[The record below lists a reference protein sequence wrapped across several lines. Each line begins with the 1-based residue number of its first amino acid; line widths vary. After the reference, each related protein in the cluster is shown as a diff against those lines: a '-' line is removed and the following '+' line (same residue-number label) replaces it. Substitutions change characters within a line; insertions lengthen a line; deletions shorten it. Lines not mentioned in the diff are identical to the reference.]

1 MVTEAH
7 IQKFS
12 EQCKNIF
19 AQIERDVIGQK
30 EVIEGAVIAMIAGGN
45 VLLEGVPGVGKTRL
59 IAAVARSIDGSF
71 KRIQFTADVL
81 PSDITGF
88 SVYNQKTGDFEF
100 KKGAIMSQ
108 FVLADEINR
117 TSPKTQAALLEAME
131 EKQISVDGVTYK
143 MPQPFMVM
151 ATQNPIEFMGT
162 FPLPEAQLDRFLIKI
177 SVGYPDAE
185 SERSV
190 LSMHQMDDPFDTLEA
205 VATTDDIINIQ
216 NEVKKVFIHENL
228 ESYIISLVSATR
240 NHPSVRLG
248 ASPRASLALYRTAQ
262 ATAYI
267 DGRDYVIPD
276 DIQKMMVPVMAHRI
290 ILSQETKFSNTTAE
304 DVLEEIKKSTP
315 VPTGK

>member
-1 MVTEAH
+1 MFESENIMLKKIIKNVENVIVGKRDAIELVITALISNGH
-7 IQKFS
+7 I
-12 EQCKNIF
+12 
-19 AQIERDVIGQK
+19 
-30 EVIEGAVIAMIAGGN
+30 
-45 VLLEGVPGVGKTRL
+45 LLEDVPGVGKTRL

-81 PSDITGF
+81 PSDVTGF

-100 KKGAIMSQ
+100 KNGAIMSQ

-190 LSMHQMDDPFDTLEA
+190 LSMHQMDDPFESLQS
-205 VATTDDIINIQ
+205 VATPEDIINIQ
-216 NEVKKVFIHENL
+216 NEVKKVFVHENL
-228 ESYIISLVSATR
+228 EKYIVSIVSATR

-267 DGRDYVIPD
+267 NGRDFVIPD
-276 DIQKMMVPVMAHRI
+276 DIQKMVIPVMAHRI
-290 ILSQETKFSNTTAE
+290 ILSQETKFSNTTAD
-304 DVLEEIKKSTP
+304 DVLNEIKKAVP
-315 VPTGK
+315 VPSGK

>member
-1 MVTEAH
+1 MLKKIIKNVENVIVGKRDAIELVITALISNGH
-7 IQKFS
+7 I
-12 EQCKNIF
+12 
-19 AQIERDVIGQK
+19 
-30 EVIEGAVIAMIAGGN
+30 
-45 VLLEGVPGVGKTRL
+45 LLEDVPGVGKTRL

-81 PSDITGF
+81 PSDVTGF
-88 SVYNQKTGDFEF
+88 SVYNQKSGEFEF
-100 KKGAIMSQ
+100 KNGAIMSQ

-131 EKQISVDGVTYK
+131 EKQVSVDGVTYK

-185 SERSV
+185 SERNV
-190 LSMHQMDDPFDTLEA
+190 LSMHQMDDPFESLQA
-205 VATTDDIINIQ
+205 VATPEDIINIQ
-216 NEVKKVFIHENL
+216 NEVKKVFVHENL
-228 ESYIISLVSATR
+228 EKYIVSIVSTTR

-267 DGRDYVIPD
+267 NGRDFVIPD
-276 DIQKMMVPVMAHRI
+276 DIQKMVIPVMAHRI
-290 ILSQETKFSNTTAE
+290 ILSQETKFSNTTAD
-304 DVLEEIKKSTP
+304 DVLNEIKKSVP
-315 VPTGK
+315 VPSGK

>member
-1 MVTEAH
+1 MLKK
-7 IQKFS
+7 II
-12 EQCKNIF
+12 KNV
-19 AQIERDVIGQK
+19 ESVIVGK
-30 EVIEGAVIAMIAGGN
+30 RGVIELVVTALISNGHI
-45 VLLEGVPGVGKTRL
+45 LLEDVPGVGKTRL

-81 PSDITGF
+81 PSDVTGF

-100 KKGAIMSQ
+100 KNGAIMSQ

-190 LSMHQMDDPFDTLEA
+190 LSMHQMDDPFETLQA
-205 VATTDDIINIQ
+205 VATPEDIINIQ
-216 NEVKKVFIHENL
+216 NEVKKVFVHENL
-228 ESYIISLVSATR
+228 EKYIVSIVSATR

-267 DGRDYVIPD
+267 NGRDFVIPD
-276 DIQKMMVPVMAHRI
+276 DIQKMVIPVMAHRI
-290 ILSQETKFSNTTAE
+290 ILSQETKFSNTTAD
-304 DVLEEIKKSTP
+304 DVLNEIKKTVP
-315 VPTGK
+315 VPSGK

>member
-1 MVTEAH
+1 MLKKIIKNVENVIVGKREAIELVITALISNGH
-7 IQKFS
+7 I
-12 EQCKNIF
+12 
-19 AQIERDVIGQK
+19 
-30 EVIEGAVIAMIAGGN
+30 
-45 VLLEGVPGVGKTRL
+45 LLEDVPGVGKTRL

-81 PSDITGF
+81 PSDVTGF

-100 KKGAIMSQ
+100 KNGAIMSQ

-190 LSMHQMDDPFDTLEA
+190 LSMHQMDDPFEA
-205 VATTDDIINIQ
+205 LQPVATPEDIINIQ
-216 NEVKKVFIHENL
+216 NEVKKVFVHENL
-228 ESYIISLVSATR
+228 EKYIVSIVSATR

-267 DGRDYVIPD
+267 NGRDFVIPD
-276 DIQKMMVPVMAHRI
+276 DIQKMVIPVIAHRI
-290 ILSQETKFSNTTAE
+290 ILSQETKFSNTTAD
-304 DVLEEIKKSTP
+304 DVLSEIKKSVP
-315 VPTGK
+315 VPSGK

>member
-1 MVTEAH
+1 MLKKIIDNVESVIVGKREAIELVVTALISNGH
-7 IQKFS
+7 I
-12 EQCKNIF
+12 
-19 AQIERDVIGQK
+19 
-30 EVIEGAVIAMIAGGN
+30 
-45 VLLEGVPGVGKTRL
+45 LLEDVPGVGKTRL

-88 SVYNQKTGDFEF
+88 SVYNQKTGDFDF

-131 EKQISVDGVTYK
+131 ERQISVDGVTYK
-143 MPQPFMVM
+143 MPRPFMVM

-177 SVGYPDAE
+177 SIGYPDAE

-190 LSMHQMDDPFDTLEA
+190 LSMHQMDDPFDTLRP

-216 NEVKKVFIHENL
+216 NEVKKVFVHENL
-228 ESYIISLVSATR
+228 EKYIVALVAATR

-267 DGRDYVIPD
+267 DGRDYVVPD
-276 DIQKMMVPVMAHRI
+276 DIQRMIVPVMAHRI
-290 ILSQETKFSNTTAE
+290 ILSQETKFSNTVAD
-304 DVLEEIKKSTP
+304 DVLDEIKKSIP
-315 VPTGK
+315 VPTGKK

>member
-1 MVTEAH
+1 MFESENIMLKKIIKNVENVIVGKRDAIELVITALISNGH
-7 IQKFS
+7 I
-12 EQCKNIF
+12 
-19 AQIERDVIGQK
+19 
-30 EVIEGAVIAMIAGGN
+30 
-45 VLLEGVPGVGKTRL
+45 LLEDVPGVGKTRL

-81 PSDITGF
+81 PSDVTGF

-100 KKGAIMSQ
+100 KNGAIMSQ

-190 LSMHQMDDPFDTLEA
+190 LSMHQMDDPFESLQS
-205 VATTDDIINIQ
+205 VATPEDIINIQ
-216 NEVKKVFIHENL
+216 NEVKKVFVHENL
-228 ESYIISLVSATR
+228 EKYIVSIVSATR

-267 DGRDYVIPD
+267 NGRDFVIPD
-276 DIQKMMVPVMAHRI
+276 DIQKMVIPVMAHRI
-290 ILSQETKFSNTTAE
+290 ILSQETKFSNTTAD
-304 DVLEEIKKSTP
+304 DVLNEIKKTVP
-315 VPTGK
+315 VPSGK

>member
-1 MVTEAH
+1 MLKKIINNVEQVIIGKRETVELVITALISNGH
-7 IQKFS
+7 I
-12 EQCKNIF
+12 
-19 AQIERDVIGQK
+19 
-30 EVIEGAVIAMIAGGN
+30 
-45 VLLEGVPGVGKTRL
+45 LLEDVPGVGKTRL

-88 SVYNQKTGDFEF
+88 SIYNQKTGDFEF

-276 DIQKMMVPVMAHRI
+276 DIQKMMIPVMAHRI

>member
-1 MVTEAH
+1 MLKKIIKNVENVIVGKRDAIELVITALISNGH
-7 IQKFS
+7 I
-12 EQCKNIF
+12 
-19 AQIERDVIGQK
+19 
-30 EVIEGAVIAMIAGGN
+30 
-45 VLLEGVPGVGKTRL
+45 LLEDVPGVGKTRL

-81 PSDITGF
+81 PSDVTGF
-88 SVYNQKTGDFEF
+88 SVYNQKSGEFEF
-100 KKGAIMSQ
+100 KNGAIMSQ

-131 EKQISVDGVTYK
+131 EKQVSVDGVTYK

-190 LSMHQMDDPFDTLEA
+190 LSMHQMDDPFESLQA
-205 VATTDDIINIQ
+205 VATPEDIINIQ
-216 NEVKKVFIHENL
+216 NEVKKVFVHENL
-228 ESYIISLVSATR
+228 EKYIVSIVSATR

-267 DGRDYVIPD
+267 NGRDFVIPD
-276 DIQKMMVPVMAHRI
+276 DIQKMVIPVMAHRI
-290 ILSQETKFSNTTAE
+290 ILSQETKFSNTTAD
-304 DVLEEIKKSTP
+304 DVLNEIKKSVP
-315 VPTGK
+315 VPSGK

>member
-1 MVTEAH
+1 MLKKIINNVEQVIIGKRETVELVITALISNGH
-7 IQKFS
+7 I
-12 EQCKNIF
+12 
-19 AQIERDVIGQK
+19 
-30 EVIEGAVIAMIAGGN
+30 
-45 VLLEGVPGVGKTRL
+45 LLEDVPGVGKTRL

-131 EKQISVDGVTYK
+131 ERQISVDGVTYK

-216 NEVKKVFIHENL
+216 NEVKKVFVHENL
-228 ESYIISLVSATR
+228 ESYIVSLVSATR

-267 DGRDYVIPD
+267 DGRDYVVPD
-276 DIQKMMVPVMAHRI
+276 DIQKMMIPVMAHRI

>member
-1 MVTEAH
+1 MLKKIINNVEQVIVGKREAIELVVTALISNGH
-7 IQKFS
+7 I
-12 EQCKNIF
+12 
-19 AQIERDVIGQK
+19 
-30 EVIEGAVIAMIAGGN
+30 
-45 VLLEGVPGVGKTRL
+45 LLEDVPGVGKTRL

-131 EKQISVDGVTYK
+131 ERQISVDGVTYK

-190 LSMHQMDDPFDTLEA
+190 LSMHQMDDPFETLEA

-216 NEVKKVFIHENL
+216 NEVKKVFVHENL
-228 ESYIISLVSATR
+228 ESYMVSLVSATR

-267 DGRDYVIPD
+267 DGRDYVVPD
-276 DIQKMMVPVMAHRI
+276 DIQKMMIPVMAHRI

>member
-1 MVTEAH
+1 MFERENIMLKKIIKNVENVIVGKRDAIELVITALISNGH
-7 IQKFS
+7 I
-12 EQCKNIF
+12 
-19 AQIERDVIGQK
+19 
-30 EVIEGAVIAMIAGGN
+30 
-45 VLLEGVPGVGKTRL
+45 LLEDVPGVGKTRL

-81 PSDITGF
+81 PSDVTGF
-88 SVYNQKTGDFEF
+88 SVYNQKIGEFEF
-100 KKGAIMSQ
+100 KNGAIMSQ

-190 LSMHQMDDPFDTLEA
+190 LSMHQMDDPFETLHA
-205 VATTDDIINIQ
+205 VATPEDIINIQ
-216 NEVKKVFIHENL
+216 NEVKKVFVHENL
-228 ESYIISLVSATR
+228 EKYIVSIVSATR

-267 DGRDYVIPD
+267 NGRDFVIPD
-276 DIQKMMVPVMAHRI
+276 DIQKMVIPVMAHRI
-290 ILSQETKFSNTTAE
+290 ILSQETKFSNTTAD
-304 DVLEEIKKSTP
+304 DVLNEIKKTVP
-315 VPTGK
+315 VPSGK

>member
-1 MVTEAH
+1 MLKKIINNVEQVIIGKRETVELVITALISNGH
-7 IQKFS
+7 I
-12 EQCKNIF
+12 
-19 AQIERDVIGQK
+19 
-30 EVIEGAVIAMIAGGN
+30 
-45 VLLEGVPGVGKTRL
+45 LLEDVPGVGKTRL

>member
-1 MVTEAH
+1 MFEREN
-7 IQKFS
+7 IMLKKII
-12 EQCKNIF
+12 KNV
-19 AQIERDVIGQK
+19 ESVIVGK
-30 EVIEGAVIAMIAGGN
+30 RGVIELVVTALISNGHI
-45 VLLEGVPGVGKTRL
+45 LLEDVPGVGKTRL

-81 PSDITGF
+81 PSDVTGF

-100 KKGAIMSQ
+100 KNGAIMSQ

-131 EKQISVDGVTYK
+131 EKQVSVDGVTYK

-190 LSMHQMDDPFDTLEA
+190 LSMHQMDDPFETLQA
-205 VATTDDIINIQ
+205 VATPEDIINIQ
-216 NEVKKVFIHENL
+216 NEVKKVFVHENL
-228 ESYIISLVSATR
+228 EKYIVSIVSATR

-267 DGRDYVIPD
+267 NGRDFVIPD
-276 DIQKMMVPVMAHRI
+276 DIQKMVIPVMAHRI
-290 ILSQETKFSNTTAE
+290 ILSQETKFSNTTAD
-304 DVLEEIKKSTP
+304 DVLNEIKKSVP
-315 VPTGK
+315 VPSGK

>member
-1 MVTEAH
+1 MLKKIINNVEQVIVGKRDAIELVVTALISNGH
-7 IQKFS
+7 I
-12 EQCKNIF
+12 
-19 AQIERDVIGQK
+19 
-30 EVIEGAVIAMIAGGN
+30 
-45 VLLEGVPGVGKTRL
+45 LLEDVPGVGKTRL
-59 IAAVARSIDGSF
+59 IAAVARSIDGTF

-88 SVYNQKTGDFEF
+88 SVYNQKTGDFDF

-177 SVGYPDAE
+177 SIGYPDAD

-190 LSMHQMDDPFDTLEA
+190 LSMHQMDDPFDSLQP
-205 VATTDDIINIQ
+205 VASTEDIVNIQ
-216 NEVKKVFIHENL
+216 EEVKKVFVHENL
-228 ESYIISLVSATR
+228 EKYIVSLVSATR

-267 DGRDYVIPD
+267 DGRDYVVPD
-276 DIQKMMVPVMAHRI
+276 DIQKMMIPVMAHRI
-290 ILSQETKFSNTTAE
+290 ILSQETKFSNTVAD
-304 DVLEEIKKSTP
+304 DVLNEIKKATP
-315 VPTGK
+315 VPTGKK

>member
-1 MVTEAH
+1 MLKKIINNVEQVIIGKRETVELVITALISNGH
-7 IQKFS
+7 I
-12 EQCKNIF
+12 
-19 AQIERDVIGQK
+19 
-30 EVIEGAVIAMIAGGN
+30 
-45 VLLEGVPGVGKTRL
+45 LLEDVPGVGKTRL

-88 SVYNQKTGDFEF
+88 SIYNQKTGDFEF

-276 DIQKMMVPVMAHRI
+276 DIQKMMAPVMAHRI

>member
-1 MVTEAH
+1 MLKK
-7 IQKFS
+7 II
-12 EQCKNIF
+12 KNV
-19 AQIERDVIGQK
+19 ESVIVGK
-30 EVIEGAVIAMIAGGN
+30 RGVIELVVTALISNGHI
-45 VLLEGVPGVGKTRL
+45 LLEDVPGVGKTRL

-81 PSDITGF
+81 PSDVTGF

-100 KKGAIMSQ
+100 KNGAIMSQ

-190 LSMHQMDDPFDTLEA
+190 LSMHQMDDPFETLQA
-205 VATTDDIINIQ
+205 VATPEDIINIQ
-216 NEVKKVFIHENL
+216 NEVKKIFVHENL
-228 ESYIISLVSATR
+228 EKYIVSIVSATR

-267 DGRDYVIPD
+267 NGRDFVIPD
-276 DIQKMMVPVMAHRI
+276 DIQKMVIPVMAHRI
-290 ILSQETKFSNTTAE
+290 ILSQETKFSNTTAD
-304 DVLEEIKKSTP
+304 DVLNEIKKSVP
-315 VPTGK
+315 VPSGK

>member
-1 MVTEAH
+1 MLKK
-7 IQKFS
+7 II
-12 EQCKNIF
+12 KNV
-19 AQIERDVIGQK
+19 ESVIVGK
-30 EVIEGAVIAMIAGGN
+30 RGVIELVVTALISNGHI
-45 VLLEGVPGVGKTRL
+45 LLEDVPGVGKTRL

-81 PSDITGF
+81 PSDVTGF

-100 KKGAIMSQ
+100 KNGAIMSQ

-190 LSMHQMDDPFDTLEA
+190 LSMHQMDDPFETLQA
-205 VATTDDIINIQ
+205 VATPEDIINIQ
-216 NEVKKVFIHENL
+216 NEVKKVFVHENL
-228 ESYIISLVSATR
+228 EKYIVSIVSATR

-267 DGRDYVIPD
+267 NGRDFVIPD
-276 DIQKMMVPVMAHRI
+276 DIQKMVIPVMAHRI
-290 ILSQETKFSNTTAE
+290 ILSQETKFSNTTAD
-304 DVLEEIKKSTP
+304 DVLNEIKKSVP
-315 VPTGK
+315 VPSGK

>member
-1 MVTEAH
+1 MVVTALISNGH
-7 IQKFS
+7 I
-12 EQCKNIF
+12 
-19 AQIERDVIGQK
+19 
-30 EVIEGAVIAMIAGGN
+30 
-45 VLLEGVPGVGKTRL
+45 LLEDVPGVGKTRL

-131 EKQISVDGVTYK
+131 ERQISVDGVTYK

-190 LSMHQMDDPFDTLEA
+190 LSMHQMDDPFETLEA

-216 NEVKKVFIHENL
+216 NEVKKVFVHENL
-228 ESYIISLVSATR
+228 ESYIVSLVSATR

-267 DGRDYVIPD
+267 DGRDYVVPD
-276 DIQKMMVPVMAHRI
+276 DIQKMMIPVMAHRI

>member
-1 MVTEAH
+1 MLKKIIKNVENVIVGKRDAIVLVITALISNGH
-7 IQKFS
+7 I
-12 EQCKNIF
+12 
-19 AQIERDVIGQK
+19 
-30 EVIEGAVIAMIAGGN
+30 
-45 VLLEGVPGVGKTRL
+45 LLEDVPGVGKTRL

-71 KRIQFTADVL
+71 KRVQFTADVL
-81 PSDITGF
+81 PSDVTGF

-100 KKGAIMSQ
+100 KNGAIMSQ

-190 LSMHQMDDPFDTLEA
+190 LSMHQMDDPFETLQA
-205 VATTDDIINIQ
+205 VATPEDIINIQ
-216 NEVKKVFIHENL
+216 NEVKKVFVHENL
-228 ESYIISLVSATR
+228 EKYIVSIVSATR

-267 DGRDYVIPD
+267 NGRDFVIPD
-276 DIQKMMVPVMAHRI
+276 DIQKMVIPVMAHRI
-290 ILSQETKFSNTTAE
+290 ILSQETKFSNTTAD
-304 DVLEEIKKSTP
+304 DVLNEIKKSVP
-315 VPTGK
+315 VPSGK

>member
-1 MVTEAH
+1 MLKKIINNVEQVIVGKREAIELVVTALISNGH
-7 IQKFS
+7 I
-12 EQCKNIF
+12 
-19 AQIERDVIGQK
+19 
-30 EVIEGAVIAMIAGGN
+30 
-45 VLLEGVPGVGKTRL
+45 LLEDVPGVGKTRL

-108 FVLADEINR
+108 FVRADEINR

-131 EKQISVDGVTYK
+131 ERQISVDGVTYK

-190 LSMHQMDDPFDTLEA
+190 LSMHQMDDPFETLEA

-216 NEVKKVFIHENL
+216 NEVKKVFVHENL
-228 ESYIISLVSATR
+228 ESYIVSLVSATR

-267 DGRDYVIPD
+267 DGRDYVVPD
-276 DIQKMMVPVMAHRI
+276 DIQKMMIPVMAHRI

-304 DVLEEIKKSTP
+304 DVLEEIKKSTS

>member
-1 MVTEAH
+1 MLKKIINNVEQVIIGKRETVELVITALISNGH
-7 IQKFS
+7 I
-12 EQCKNIF
+12 
-19 AQIERDVIGQK
+19 
-30 EVIEGAVIAMIAGGN
+30 
-45 VLLEGVPGVGKTRL
+45 LLEDVPGVGKTRL

-88 SVYNQKTGDFEF
+88 SIYNQKTGDFEF

-248 ASPRASLALYRTAQ
+248 ASPRASLALYRTAP

>member
-1 MVTEAH
+1 MLKKIINNVEQVIVGKREAIELVVTALISNGH
-7 IQKFS
+7 I
-12 EQCKNIF
+12 
-19 AQIERDVIGQK
+19 
-30 EVIEGAVIAMIAGGN
+30 
-45 VLLEGVPGVGKTRL
+45 LLEDVPGVGKTRL

-131 EKQISVDGVTYK
+131 ERQISVDGVTYK

-190 LSMHQMDDPFDTLEA
+190 LSMHQMDDPFETLEA

-216 NEVKKVFIHENL
+216 NEVKKVFVHENL
-228 ESYIISLVSATR
+228 ESYIVSLVSATR

-267 DGRDYVIPD
+267 DGRDYVVPD
-276 DIQKMMVPVMAHRI
+276 DIQKMMIPVMAHRI

-304 DVLEEIKKSTP
+304 DVFEEIKKSTP

>member
-1 MVTEAH
+1 MLKKIINNVEQVIVGKREAIELVVTALISNGH
-7 IQKFS
+7 I
-12 EQCKNIF
+12 
-19 AQIERDVIGQK
+19 
-30 EVIEGAVIAMIAGGN
+30 
-45 VLLEGVPGVGKTRL
+45 LLEDVPGVGKTRL

-131 EKQISVDGVTYK
+131 ERQISVDGVTYK

-216 NEVKKVFIHENL
+216 NEVKKVFVHENL
-228 ESYIISLVSATR
+228 ESYIVSLVSATR

-267 DGRDYVIPD
+267 DGRDYVVPD
-276 DIQKMMVPVMAHRI
+276 DIQKMMIPVMAHRI

>member
-1 MVTEAH
+1 MLKKIINNVEQVIVGKREAIELVVTALISNGH
-7 IQKFS
+7 I
-12 EQCKNIF
+12 
-19 AQIERDVIGQK
+19 
-30 EVIEGAVIAMIAGGN
+30 
-45 VLLEGVPGVGKTRL
+45 LLEDVPGVGKTRL

-131 EKQISVDGVTYK
+131 ERQISVDGVTYK

-190 LSMHQMDDPFDTLEA
+190 LSMHQMDDPFETLEA

-216 NEVKKVFIHENL
+216 NEVKKVFVHENL
-228 ESYIISLVSATR
+228 ESYIVSLVSATR

-267 DGRDYVIPD
+267 DGRDYVVPD
-276 DIQKMMVPVMAHRI
+276 DIQKMMIPVMAHRI

-304 DVLEEIKKSTP
+304 DVLEEIKKSTS